1 MAGPILV
8 YVNDDQGNVIRFD
21 GATKSNV
28 QISTDLV
35 RNDAAIAALTSA
47 LSYLTTVQAALKTA
61 AGTGTA
67 PGPFTATPAP
77 TPAPAT
83 SATLVMPTPPAT

>member
-1 MAGPILV
+1 MAGPVLV
-8 YVNDDQGNVIRFD
+8 YVNDDQGNVITFD

-47 LSYLTTVQAALKTA
+47 LSYLNTVQAALKTA
-61 AGTGTA
+61 AGTSAA
-67 PGPFTATPAP
+67 PGPFTATPA
-77 TPAPAT
+77 T
-83 SATLVMPTPPAT
+83 